1 MERNTVIAIV
11 LSVVVVVAG
20 FSVQNYLYPPSKTP
34 VAQQKTLP
42 EPNQNESVT
51 ATSSVVSESPVAP
64 LDAPIVAEDPAESAA
79 LPAAESKYVIE
90 TELIRAEFTNKG
102 GDIVSYKLK
111 KHTSITGDVEMADYV
126 TDKNRAFSLIL
137 GNESVVPLNDLF
149 NVKVISENSLG
160 FYRDYKV
167 KNSDG
172 TESGFTLV
180 KQYTFL
186 PDDYMFE
193 LKITVDG
200 DSSLN
205 GLKFGNVAYTM
216 MTSPQIGPRWNE
228 KKDTYEFRKFFQMSN
243 GKKKVYNVGSGK
255 EDRSKDSL
263 TWAGVAGKYFALIA
277 YPDNGIQQAV
287 YSRVSGNEEMPSAQM
302 FLARAPI
309 TANKNTDTWHIYIGP
324 KTDKELSKYNLATNN
339 PYKLS
344 DAKLDSVVESSGI
357 LGPLEVLLK
366 VLMEFFYKIIPNWGV
381 SIIILTILMRLV
393 LFPLTKKSSVAT
405 LKMQELQPKIK
416 EIQDKYKN
424 NPQKMNEEMAKFYQT
439 AGYNPLSGCL
449 PMLIQF
455 PLIFAMY
462 NLFNNYFE
470 FRGAMFI
477 PGWIPDL
484 SMGDKILSFGF
495 SLPLVNIADLRLLPI
510 IYVISQ
516 LFYGKVTQ
524 TPGATQQNSSMKM
537 MMYGMPLI
545 FFFIFY
551 NAPSG
556 LLIYWIFSNVLTL
569 GQQVIIN
576 RMIHGSKKSVT
587 VPAKK

>member
-34 VAQQKTLP
+34 TAQQKTLP
-42 EPNQNESVT
+42 EPNQNQSVT
-51 ATSSVVSESPVAP
+51 ATSSVVSETPATPLESPV
-64 LDAPIVAEDPAESAA
+64 VADVPAETAA
-79 LPAAESKYVIE
+79 LPVTETKYVIE
-90 TELIRAEFTNKG
+90 TDLIRAEFTNKG

-111 KHTSITGDVEMADYV
+111 KHSSVTGDVEMADYV
-126 TDKNRAFSLIL
+126 TDQNRAFSIIL
-137 GNESVVPLNDLF
+137 GNENVVPLNDLF
-149 NVKVISENSLG
+149 NVKVFSDKSIG

-172 TESGFTLV
+172 TESAFTLV
-180 KQYTFL
+180 KQYSFL

-193 LKITVDG
+193 LKVTVDG
-200 DSSLN
+200 ESSLN
-205 GLKFGNVAYTM
+205 GLKFGNVAYTLT
-216 MTSPQIGPRWNE
+216 TSPQIGPKWNE
-228 KKDTYEFRKFFQMSN
+228 KQESYEFRKFFQMSN
-243 GKKKVYNVGSGK
+243 GKKKIFNLGSGK
-255 EDRSKDSL
+255 IDRSKDSV
-263 TWAGVAGKYFALIA
+263 TWAAIAGKYFALIA

-287 YSRVSGNEEMPSAQM
+287 YSRVPAADGATTAQM
-302 FLARAPI
+302 FLSRSPI

-324 KTDKELSKYNLATNN
+324 KTDKDLSKYNVETNN
-339 PYKLS
+339 QYKLS
-344 DAKLDSVVESSGI
+344 DAQLDSVVESSGI

-366 VLMEFFYKIIPNWGV
+366 WMMEFFYKLIPNWGV

-393 LFPLTKKSSVAT
+393 LFPLTKKSSIAT

-449 PMLIQF
+449 PVLIQF

-484 SMGDKILSFGF
+484 SIGDKIVSLGF
-495 SLPLVNIADLRLLPI
+495 TIPMANISDLRLLPI

-516 LFYGKVTQ
+516 LFYGKITQ

-569 GQQVIIN
+569 AQQVVIN
-576 RMIHGSKKSVT
+576 RMIHKSKKPVT